1 MAVIP
6 PQDLLFLLM
15 EAREKPAHVGGLALF
30 EPPPDADEHYL
41 YELYRS
47 CVESEAPVRSLFRKR
62 VNRPGL
68 LGLQWVR
75 DDDFDIEYHVR
86 HSALPEPGRIRELL
100 TVVSRLH
107 GSLLD
112 RNRPLWE
119 AHLIEGLRDGRFALY
134 SKIHHALCDGVTAM
148 RLLEASMSPDPA
160 ERGMPQPWARRP
172 RQGSPF
178 DEPDPDDPDA
188 LAAEP
193 AHGRERARPEPPED
207 DTWTA
212 LVSDGLR
219 RLGTEVAHGVGG
231 VLSATEGVGQLAA
244 SFRDQVAA
252 APQAPRTP
260 FNVPVTGARRFAA
273 DSWSIDRVRAAGAP
287 HGATVNDVVLGM
299 SAGALRRYLLD
310 QGALPDE
317 PLVAM
322 VPVSLK
328 ARGADDSTGNAVG
341 AVLCSLGTHLD
352 GAAARL
358 EHIQESMHRN
368 KDRLEGLTPAQI
380 LALSALNLAPAVL
393 PMSPLART
401 PAAELLRPAF
411 NVVISN
417 VPGPKQPLYWNGARL
432 TGNYPLSVLT
442 DGQAV
447 NITTASYAGS
457 LDFGILGC
465 RRAVPSLQRLLGYL
479 EEELVE
485 LESA

>member
-47 CVESEAPVRSLFRKR
+47 CVESDAPVRSLFRKR

-68 LGLQWVR
+68 TGLQWVR

-134 SKIHHALCDGVTAM
+134 TKIHHALCDGITAM
-148 RLLEASMSPDPA
+148 RLLEASMSTDPA
-160 ERGMPQPWARRP
+160 ERDMPQPWARRP
-172 RQGSPF
+172 KGSAF
-178 DEPDPDDPDA
+178 DEPDLDERP
-188 LAAEP
+188 AAEVVLPRP
-193 AHGRERARPEPPED
+193 APPED

-212 LVSDGLR
+212 LFTDGLR
-219 RLGTEVAHGVGG
+219 RLGTEVAQGVSG
-231 VLSATEGVGQLAA
+231 VLTATEGVAQLLA
-244 SFRDQVAA
+244 SFRTQIAD

-260 FNVPVTGARRFAA
+260 LNVPVTGARRFAA
-273 DSWSIDRVRAAGAP
+273 DSWSIDRLRAAGAP
-287 HGATVNDVVLGM
+287 FGATLNDVVLAM

-310 QGALPDE
+310 RDALPDE

-328 ARGADDSTGNAVG
+328 ARGADDSAGNAVG
-341 AVLCSLGTHLD
+341 ALLCSLGTHLD
-352 GAAARL
+352 GAAARM
-358 EHIQESMHRN
+358 EHIQASMQRN
-368 KDRLEGLTPAQI
+368 KDRLEGLTPTQI
-380 LALSALNLAPAVL
+380 MALSALNLAPAAL
-393 PMSPLART
+393 PMSPLGRLPGTAD
-401 PAAELLRPAF
+401 LVRPAF

-417 VPGPKQPLYWNGARL
+417 VPGPRETLYWNGARL

-447 NITTASYAGS
+447 NITTASYAGN

-465 RRAVPSLQRLLGYL
+465 RRAVPSLQRLLGFL
-479 EEELVE
+479 EEELAE
-485 LESA
+485 LEAA

>member
-68 LGLQWVR
+68 TGLQWVR
-75 DDDFDIEYHVR
+75 DEDFDIEYHVR

-134 SKIHHALCDGVTAM
+134 TKIHHALCDGITAM

-160 ERGMPQPWARRP
+160 ERDMPQPWARRP
-172 RQGSPF
+172 KGSVF
-178 DEPDPDDPDA
+178 DEPDPDDHDA
-188 LAAEP
+188 PPAE
-193 AHGRERARPEPPED
+193 ERARPEAPED

-212 LVSDGLR
+212 LFADGLR
-219 RLGTEVAHGVGG
+219 RLGSEVAHGVGG
-231 VLSATEGVGQLAA
+231 LLSATEGVGHLA
-244 SFRDQVAA
+244 SSVRDQIAA

-310 QGALPDE
+310 HGALPDE

-328 ARGADDSTGNAVG
+328 ARGADDRAGNAVG

-352 GAAARL
+352 TAAARL

-380 LALSALNLAPAVL
+380 LALSALNLAPAAL
-393 PMSPLART
+393 PMSPLGRF
-401 PAAELLRPAF
+401 PAAGELLRPAF

-417 VPGPKQPLYWNGARL
+417 VPGPKHPLYWNGARL

-447 NITTASYAGS
+447 NITTASYAGN

-465 RRAVPSLQRLLGYL
+465 RRAVPSLQRLLGHL
-479 EEELVE
+479 EEELAE
-485 LESA
+485 LEAA